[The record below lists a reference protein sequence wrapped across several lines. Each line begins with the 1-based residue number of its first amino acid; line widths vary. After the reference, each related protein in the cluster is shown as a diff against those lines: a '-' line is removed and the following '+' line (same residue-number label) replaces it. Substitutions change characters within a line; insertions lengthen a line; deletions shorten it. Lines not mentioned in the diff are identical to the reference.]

1 MEKTP
6 LIAKL
11 VNHGEYYF
19 LSRLRR
25 FGKSLLIDT
34 IAEAFQGRKELF
46 QGLYLENNWDW
57 SKMKVC
63 GVLFSFQ
70 TVNGISGFRSPV
82 IDNKLSAN
90 QSGSLFLSFKK

>member
-1 MEKTP
+1 MDKTP

-46 QGLYLENNWDW
+46 QGL
-57 SKMKVC
+57 
-63 GVLFSFQ
+63 
-70 TVNGISGFRSPV
+70 
-82 IDNKLSAN
+82 
-90 QSGSLFLSFKK
+90 